1 MGLFG
6 NEWKD
11 AFIPNCTISE
21 DSSNGERA
29 VITCNA
35 KKILGD
41 VVITGERPVKMVG
54 EGGKLFI
61 LDDGGLPQNAIV
73 LLQRYVKNNLR
84 PQ

>member
-1 MGLFG
+1 MRRSRFLRGARRQRDR
-6 NEWKD
+6 K
-11 AFIPNCTISE
+11 
-21 DSSNGERA
+21 
-29 VITCNA
+29 A
-35 KKILGD
+35 KGSKKQGP
-41 VVITGERPVKMVG
+41 ERPVKMVG